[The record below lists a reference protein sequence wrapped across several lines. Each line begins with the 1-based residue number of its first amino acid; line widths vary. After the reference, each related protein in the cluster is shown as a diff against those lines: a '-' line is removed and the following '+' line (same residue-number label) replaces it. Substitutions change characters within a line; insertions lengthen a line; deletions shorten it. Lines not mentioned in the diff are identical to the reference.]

1 MLRAAFTSACS
12 AKPHDVQQNVAWLGR
27 FFLLTCPQDEH
38 ICEVYAGPAYTSG
51 TPARAAL

>member
-12 AKPHDVQQNVAWLGR
+12 AKPHDVQENVAWLGR
-27 FFLLTCPQDEH
+27 FLLTCPQDEH
-38 ICEVYAGPAYTSG
+38 VCEVYAGSTYTSG